1 MMKRVKA
8 AIQAFLEPN
17 SINCKAVM
25 MCHELEKSDNS
36 AMIRVNRAGN
46 ITKGDSISINGNK
59 YIVLNIA
66 IEVVQDV

>member
-17 SINCKAVM
+17 SIICKAVM
-25 MCHELEKSDNS
+25 ICDKLEKGDNS
-36 AMIRVNRAGN
+36 AMIRVNQAGD

-66 IEVVQDV
+66 IEVAQDA